1 MAVRAFTVAERRAR
15 LGRRHFLSV
24 PGSSVDEVAAALLG
38 LHATDPTTPYLSLWA
53 RVPGFQRADLDTAL
67 YDDRR
72 LVRQVAMRR
81 TLWMVPTRRLPGV
94 QVASSDRVAETE
106 TRKLIADVEKAGV
119 ATDGSAWLDRARS
132 AVLHHLDDNGPMGA
146 ADLRL
151 ALPEL
156 AGTWD
161 PAPGKPWGGETPLA
175 PRVLTVLDVRGDIMR
190 GRNQGG
196 WTSSRPLWCSTS
208 DWLGDVPSAESD
220 AAAADMVR
228 NWLRAFGPAA
238 TADITWWFGQT
249 LGWVRRALVDIGA
262 VEVDLHGSPGV
273 ALPDDLEIEPEPEP
287 WVALLP
293 GLDVTTM
300 GWTGRD
306 WYLHDLRAQ
315 VFDTRGNAGPTAW
328 VDGRVVGGWRQT
340 DDASVEVQIIAD
352 VGQDA
357 RKALHHKADQ
367 LTAWLDGAR
376 IKPRFPSPLT
386 KT

>member
-1 MAVRAFTVAERRAR
+1 MRTFTVAERRAR
-15 LGRRHFLSV
+15 LGRRHFLAC
-24 PGSSVDEVAAALLG
+24 PGASVDEVTAALVG

-53 RVPGFQRADLDTAL
+53 RVPGFERDDLSTAL

-81 TLWMVPTRRLPGV
+81 TLWMVPTGRLPDV
-94 QVASSDRVAETE
+94 QVASSNRVADTE

-119 ATDGSAWLDRARS
+119 AADGSAWLDRARS
-132 AVLHHLDDNGPMGA
+132 AVLHHLDDNGPTGA

-161 PAPGKPWGGETPLA
+161 PAPGKPWGGTTPLA

-196 WTSSRPLWCSTS
+196 WTSSRPLWSSTT
-208 DWLGDVPSAESD
+208 DWLGAVPAAEPD

-238 TADITWWFGQT
+238 VADITWWFGQT
-249 LGWVRRALVDIGA
+249 LGWARRALVDIGA
-262 VEVDLHGSPGV
+262 VGVDLHGSPGV

-306 WYLHDLRAQ
+306 WYLHDLGAQ

-328 VDGRVVGGWRQT
+328 VDGRVVGGWRQNQ
-340 DDASVEVQIIAD
+340 DATVEIRVIAD
-352 VGQDA
+352 VGRDA
-357 RKALHHKADQ
+357 RKALQHKADQ
-367 LTAWLDGAR
+367 LTAWLDGTR

-386 KT
+386 KA

>member
-1 MAVRAFTVAERRAR
+1 MAVRVFTVAERRAR
-15 LGRRHFLSV
+15 LGRRHFLAG
-24 PGSSVDEVAAALLG
+24 PGASVDEVTAALLG

-53 RVPGFQRADLDTAL
+53 RLPGFERDDLSTAL

-81 TLWMVPTRRLPGV
+81 TLWMVPTDRLPAV
-94 QVASSDRVAETE
+94 QVAASNRVADTE
-106 TRKLIADVEKAGV
+106 TRKLIADVQKAGV
-119 ATDGSAWLDRARS
+119 AADGSAWLDRARR
-132 AVLHHLDDNGPMGA
+132 AVLRHLDDNGPTSA

-161 PAPGKPWGGETPLA
+161 PAPGKPWGGQTSLA

-190 GRNQGG
+190 GHNQGG
-196 WTSSRPLWCSTS
+196 WTSSRPLWCSATA
-208 DWLGDVPSAESD
+208 WIGEVPNAEPD
-220 AAAADMVR
+220 AAATDMVR
-228 NWLRAFGPAA
+228 NWLRNFGPA
-238 TADITWWFGQT
+238 TVADITWWFGHT

-273 ALPDDLEIEPEPEP
+273 VLPDDVDIDPPPQP

-300 GWTGRD
+300 GWTERD
-306 WYLHDLRAQ
+306 WYLNDLRAQ

-328 VDGRVVGGWRQT
+328 VDGRVIGGWRQT
-340 DDASVEVQIIAD
+340 EDARVEVQVIAD
-352 VGQDA
+352 VGRDA
-357 RKALHHKADQ
+357 RKALQHNADR
-367 LTAWLDGAR
+367 LTEWLDGAR

-386 KT
+386 KA